1 MLAPAETL
9 GPRLKAGTPPRP
21 SFGYN
26 TQATQGSLGFSKVRM
41 RYGFIIDNR
50 KCIGCHA
57 CTVAC
62 KTENHVP
69 LTVNRTWVKYVEK
82 GTFPNTRRVF
92 QVTRCNHCENPPCV
106 TICPVT
112 AMYQRKDG
120 IVDFSS
126 ERCIGCK
133 ACMQAC
139 PYDSIYIDP
148 DEGTAAKCHF
158 CAHRTEV
165 GLEPSCV
172 VVCPEHAIIAGDLD
186 AYDGEIAQ
194 LLAREPVRV
203 RKPEQGTRPKLY
215 YIDGDES
222 AIVPTAARH
231 ESIYMWSQRNESL
244 HGGGA
249 LYPPD
254 SPLLQKN
261 ALAAYDVSHA
271 RPWGWQVPAY
281 CWTKA
286 IGSGALAIPA
296 IAMLLGRLGADRM
309 RDIVL
314 SAIALL
320 FTAITTGLLVCD
332 LEHKARFLRVVFTP
346 QSRSWLARGAF
357 ILIAYTVLG
366 GVFWLTSALGLAAV
380 ASVLLWP
387 TVLTGFMAAVYT
399 AFLFG
404 QCEGRDLWQTPLLP
418 VHLIVQALMCGA
430 AVLALLPASLGGS
443 SAVRDVAKIAL
454 AATLILHL
462 LIVAAEFMMP
472 HSTDNVAYA
481 ARLITHG
488 TFKTWFWGGTV
499 ALGGF
504 VPLLLLWAPVAEG
517 EPIAAVLALAGLLA
531 FEWCFVMAGQSV
543 PNS

>member
-1 MLAPAETL
+1 
-9 GPRLKAGTPPRP
+9 
-21 SFGYN
+21 
-26 TQATQGSLGFSKVRM
+26 M
-41 RYGFIIDNR
+41 RYGFVIDNR

-82 GTFPNTRRVF
+82 GTYPSTRRVF

-148 DEGTAAKCHF
+148 DSGTAAKCHF

-165 GLEPSCV
+165 GLEPACV

-186 AYDGEIAQ
+186 QCDGEIGQ

-215 YIDGDES
+215 YIDSDES

-231 ESIYMWSQRNESL
+231 EPIYMWSQRNEQV

-249 LYPPD
+249 IYPPD

-281 CWTKA
+281 CWTKG
-286 IGSGALAIPA
+286 IGGGALAIPA
-296 IAMLLGRLGADRM
+296 IAMLFGKLGPDRM
-309 RDIVL
+309 RDLVL
-314 SAIALL
+314 SSLALL
-320 FTAITTGLLVCD
+320 FTALTTLLLVWD
-332 LEHKARFLRVVFTP
+332 LEHKMRFLRVVFMP
-346 QSRSWLARGAF
+346 QTRSWLARGAF
-357 ILIAYTVLG
+357 VLIGYT
-366 GVFWLTSALGLAAV
+366 GVCGLFWLATLFGISSAATA
-380 ASVLLWP
+380 LLWP
-387 TVLTGFMAAVYT
+387 TVILGFLAAIYT

-404 QCEGRDLWQTPLLP
+404 QCEGRDLWQTPLLS
-418 VHLIVQALMCGA
+418 VHLLVQALLCG
-430 AVLALLPASLGGS
+430 SWGGS
-443 SAVRDVAKIAL
+443 NAAMQTAKIAL
-454 AATLILHL
+454 GASLTLHL
-462 LIVAAEFMMP
+462 LIVGAEFLLP
-472 HSTDNVAYA
+472 HSTDNAAYA

-488 TFKTWFWGGTV
+488 PFKNQFWAGAV
-499 ALGGF
+499 VLGGIL
-504 VPLLLLWAPVAEG
+504 PLVLLGLGAAGSHANQV
-517 EPIAAVLALAGLLA
+517 AAVLALGGLLS

>member
-1 MLAPAETL
+1 
-9 GPRLKAGTPPRP
+9 
-21 SFGYN
+21 
-26 TQATQGSLGFSKVRM
+26 M
-41 RYGFIIDNR
+41 RYGFVIDNR

-82 GTFPNTRRVF
+82 GQFPNARRVF

-126 ERCIGCK
+126 DRCIGCK

-148 DEGTAAKCHF
+148 EQGTAAKCHF

-172 VVCPEHAIIAGDLD
+172 VVCPEHAIVAGDLSD
-186 AYDGEIAQ
+186 PTSEAAQ
-194 LLAREPVRV
+194 LVARETVRV
-203 RKPEQGTRPKLY
+203 RKPEQGTQPKLY
-215 YIDGDES
+215 YIEADES

-231 ESIYMWSQRNESL
+231 DLFYMWSNRNPSL

-249 LYPPD
+249 VYPAD
-254 SPLLQKN
+254 SPLLQRN

-281 CWTKA
+281 CWTKS
-286 IGSGALAIPA
+286 IGAGALAVPA
-296 IAMLLGRLGADRM
+296 IAAALGSLAPDRW
-309 RDIVL
+309 RDITLAAV
-314 SAIALL
+314 ALL
-320 FTAITTGLLVCD
+320 FTAITTLLLIWD
-332 LEHKARFLRVVFTP
+332 LEHKARFLRVVLTP
-346 QSRSWLARGAF
+346 QSKSWLARGAF
-357 ILIAYTVLG
+357 ILIAY
-366 GVFWLTSALGLAAV
+366 SALAALFGIAAV
-380 ASVLLWP
+380 AGYSTRVPVLLWS
-387 TVLTGFMAAVYT
+387 TVIVGFLAACYT

-418 VHLIVQALMCGA
+418 AHLIVQAVLSGA
-430 AVLALLPASLGGS
+430 AVLALLPQSLGGGTPQVLS
-443 SAVRDVAKIAL
+443 VAVRVL
-454 AATLILHL
+454 FVCLILHL
-462 LIVAAEFMMP
+462 LMVLGEVAMP
-472 HSTDNVAYA
+472 HTTDNARYA
-481 ARLITHG
+481 ARLMTHG
-488 TFKTWFWGGTV
+488 PFRSAFWEGAIT
-499 ALGGF
+499 LGGIL
-504 VPLLLLWAPVAEG
+504 PALLLLIAGSNRFVAG
-517 EPIAAVLALAGLLA
+517 LSGVLALAGLLV

>member
-1 MLAPAETL
+1 
-9 GPRLKAGTPPRP
+9 
-21 SFGYN
+21 
-26 TQATQGSLGFSKVRM
+26 M

-82 GTFPNTRRVF
+82 GAFPNTRRVF

-186 AYDGEIAQ
+186 ASDGEIAQ

-215 YIDGDES
+215 YIDADEAS
-222 AIVPTAARH
+222 IVPTAARH
-231 ESIYMWSQRNESL
+231 ESMYMWAQRNEGL

-249 LYPPD
+249 LYPTD

-281 CWTKA
+281 CWTKG

-296 IAMLLGRLGADRM
+296 IAMLFGRLGVDRV
-309 RDIVL
+309 RDIAL
-314 SAIALL
+314 STIALI
-320 FTAITTGLLVCD
+320 FTALTTVLLVAD

-346 QSRSWLARGAF
+346 QSKSWLARGAF
-357 ILIAYTVLG
+357 ILIAYSGLCSL
-366 GVFWLTSALGLAAV
+366 FWLASFFGLTAV
-380 ASVLLWP
+380 ASALLWP
-387 TVLTGFMAAVYT
+387 TVMLGFMAAVYT

-418 VHLIVQALMCGA
+418 VHLVVQALMCGA
-430 AVLALLPASLGGS
+430 AVLALLPQSLGGS
-443 SAVRDVAKIAL
+443 AQAMEVAKVAL
-454 AATLILHL
+454 ACSLVGHL
-462 LIVAAEFMMP
+462 LIVAAEFLMP
-472 HSTDNVAYA
+472 HATDNSAYA

-488 TFKTWFWGGTV
+488 PFKQWFWAGAIVFGGV
-499 ALGGF
+499 LPLCLVWLGARG
-504 VPLLLLWAPVAEG
+504 VQAS
-517 EPIAAVLALAGLLA
+517 AVLALLGLLA

>member
-1 MLAPAETL
+1 M
-9 GPRLKAGTPPRP
+9 
-21 SFGYN
+21 
-26 TQATQGSLGFSKVRM
+26 Q
-41 RYGFIIDNR
+41 YGFVIDNR

-69 LTVNRTWVKYVEK
+69 LGVNRTWVKYVEK
-82 GTFPNTRRVF
+82 GVFPNTRRVF
-92 QVTRCNHCENPPCV
+92 QVTRCNHCAKPPCV
-106 TICPVT
+106 YICPTT

-120 IVDFSS
+120 IVDFNS

-148 DEGTAAKCHF
+148 ASGTAAKCHY

-172 VVCPEHAIIAGDLD
+172 VVCPEHAIIAGDLSD
-186 AYDGEIAQ
+186 PSSEVAQ
-194 LLAREPVRV
+194 LAARETVRV
-203 RKPEQGTRPKLY
+203 RKPEQGTQPKLH
-215 YIDGDES
+215 YIDADES

-231 ESIYMWSQRNESL
+231 EPFYMAAQRNAAV
-244 HGGGA
+244 HGSGA
-249 LYPPD
+249 IYPPD
-254 SPLLQKN
+254 SPLLQAN

-281 CWTKA
+281 SWTKS

-296 IAMLLGRLGADRM
+296 IAMVLGRLSGDRV
-309 RDIVL
+309 RDIAL
-314 SAIALL
+314 STIALL
-320 FTAITTGLLVCD
+320 FTALTTVLLVWD
-332 LEHKARFLRVVFTP
+332 LEHKERFFRVVLTP
-346 QSRSWLARGAF
+346 QRKSWLARGAF
-357 ILIAYTVLG
+357 ILMAYSALA
-366 GVFWLTSALGLAAV
+366 GVFWLAAV
-380 ASVLLWP
+380 VRVGVATSVLLWP
-387 TVLTGFMAAVYT
+387 TVLVGFCAAAYT

-418 VHLIVQALMCGA
+418 AHLIVQALMCGA
-430 AVLALLPASLGGS
+430 AVLCLLPRSLGGS
-443 SAVRDVAKIAL
+443 VEVRGVAVPAL
-454 AATLILHL
+454 IATLALHL
-462 LIVAAEFMMP
+462 LMMLGEIAMP
-472 HSTDNVAYA
+472 HTTDNSRYA

-488 TFKTWFWGGTV
+488 PFASAFWGGAL
-499 ALGGF
+499 ALGGIL
-504 VPLLLLWAPVAEG
+504 PLVMLTASAHNAIAAG
-517 EPIAAVLALAGLLA
+517 GAAVLVLGGLLS

>member
-1 MLAPAETL
+1 
-9 GPRLKAGTPPRP
+9 
-21 SFGYN
+21 
-26 TQATQGSLGFSKVRM
+26 M

-82 GTFPNTRRVF
+82 GVFPNTRRVF

-148 DEGTAAKCHF
+148 EEGTAAKCHF

-186 AYDGEIAQ
+186 QIDGEIGQ

-215 YIDGDES
+215 YIDADES

-231 ESIYMWSQRNESL
+231 EPIYMWSQRNESL

-254 SPLLQKN
+254 SPLLQQN

-296 IAMLLGRLGADRM
+296 IAMLFGRLGADRV
-309 RDIVL
+309 RDIGL
-314 SAIALL
+314 STIALL
-320 FTAITTGLLVCD
+320 FTALTTLLLVWD
-332 LEHKARFLRVVFTP
+332 LEHKARFLRVIFTP
-346 QSRSWLARGAF
+346 QSKSWLARGAF
-357 ILIAYTVLG
+357 ILIGYSGLA
-366 GVFWLTSALGLAAV
+366 GVFWLASILRLSAI
-380 ASVLLWP
+380 ASALLWP
-387 TVLTGFMAAVYT
+387 VVLAGFLAAAYT

-418 VHLIVQALMCGA
+418 VHLIVQALLCGA
-430 AVLALLPASLGGS
+430 AVLPLLPVWAGGS
-443 SAVRDVAKIAL
+443 PPLLSIAREAL
-454 AATLILHL
+454 GISLIAHL
-462 LIVAAEFMMP
+462 LIVAAEFTMP
-472 HSTDNVAYA
+472 HSTDNSAYA

-488 TFKTWFWGGTV
+488 PFKGWFWGGAIV
-499 ALGGF
+499 AGGAI
-504 VPLLLLWAPVAEG
+504 PLLLLAVPWFGGLGMALAG
-517 EPIAAVLALAGLLA
+517 VLALEGLFA

>member
-1 MLAPAETL
+1 
-9 GPRLKAGTPPRP
+9 
-21 SFGYN
+21 
-26 TQATQGSLGFSKVRM
+26 M

-82 GTFPNTRRVF
+82 GQFPNTRRVF

-139 PYDSIYIDP
+139 PYDAIYIDP
-148 DEGTAAKCHF
+148 DDGTASKCHF

-186 AYDGEIAQ
+186 QCDGEIAQ
-194 LLAREPVRV
+194 LLARETVRV
-203 RKPEQGTRPKLY
+203 RKPEQNTRPKLY
-215 YIDGDES
+215 YIEADES
-222 AIVPTAARH
+222 AIVPTAAHH
-231 ESIYMWSQRNESL
+231 EESYMFSQRNEAL

-254 SPLLQKN
+254 SPFLQKN
-261 ALAAYDVSHA
+261 ALAVYDVSHA

-281 CWTKA
+281 CWTKS
-286 IGSGALAIPA
+286 IGSGALAVPA
-296 IAMLLGRLGADRM
+296 IAMAFGLLSPDRV
-309 RDIVL
+309 RDIAL
-314 SAIALL
+314 SSIALL
-320 FTAITTGLLVCD
+320 FTFLTTVLLVWD
-332 LEHKARFLRVVFTP
+332 LDHKERFLRVVFTP
-346 QSRSWLARGAF
+346 QSKSWLARGTF
-357 ILIAYTVLG
+357 ILIAYSVLC
-366 GVFWLTSALGLAAV
+366 VLFCLGAV
-380 ASVLLWP
+380 IGYPPILLWP
-387 TVLTGFMAAVYT
+387 TVIVGFLAAIYT
-399 AFLFG
+399 AFLLG

-418 VHLIVQALMCGA
+418 AHLAVQAVLCGS
-430 AVLALLPASLGGS
+430 AVLILIPKPLGGGTPQVVS
-443 SAVRDVAKIAL
+443 VAAH
-454 AATLILHL
+454 TLVICLGLHL
-462 LIVAAEFMMP
+462 LMLLGEVAIP
-472 HSTDNVAYA
+472 HATDNARYA
-481 ARLITHG
+481 ARLMTHG
-488 TFKTWFWGGTV
+488 PFSGAFWGGAV
-499 ALGGF
+499 VLGAIL
-504 VPLLLLWAPVAEG
+504 PLLILL
-517 EPIAAVLALAGLLA
+517 ISSTSRLAAGTAGLAALAGLLI